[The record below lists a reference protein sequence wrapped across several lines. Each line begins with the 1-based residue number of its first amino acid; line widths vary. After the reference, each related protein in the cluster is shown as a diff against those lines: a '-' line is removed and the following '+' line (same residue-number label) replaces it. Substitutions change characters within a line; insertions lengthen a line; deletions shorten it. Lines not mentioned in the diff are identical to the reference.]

1 MMNAIDS
8 DVLASLGLTRE
19 QAPAERDKDRL
30 GQGDFLKLM
39 TTQLQNQDPFKPM
52 ESGEFLGQLAQFGTV
67 SGIEDL
73 QKSFKSLS
81 QSIYSGQALQAASLV
96 DRQVMVPLDMSV
108 MDPEQGQWGAADL
121 HSASSDLVIGVHDQ
135 SGALVRRMS
144 LGPRSAG
151 LTEFRWDG
159 RDESGQIAAPGIYE
173 FRAEAHG
180 AGRVEALE
188 VFLAARVESVSLG
201 NRNGSL
207 ALQVQGLGEI
217 DFSKV
222 RRIG

>member
-1 MMNAIDS
+1 MSAIDT
-8 DVLASLGLTRE
+8 DLLANLGFTRE
-19 QAPAERDKDRL
+19 QASPESSKDRL

-73 QKSFKSLS
+73 QGSFKGLS
-81 QSIYSGQALQAASLV
+81 QSIYSGQALQAAGLV
-96 DRQVMVPLDMSV
+96 DRQVMVPVDMSM
-108 MDPEQGQWGAADL
+108 MDPAQGQWGAAEL
-121 HSASSDLVIGVHDQ
+121 GSSTNDLVIGVYDQ
-135 SGALVRRMS
+135 SGALVQRMP
-144 LGPRSAG
+144 LGPRSEG

-180 AGRVEALE
+180 AGQTEALE

-201 NRNGSL
+201 NRDGSL
-207 ALQVQGLGEI
+207 TLQVEGLGEI

>member
-1 MMNAIDS
+1 MSAIDT
-8 DVLASLGLTRE
+8 DLLANLGLARE
-19 QAPAERDKDRL
+19 KTPADRDKDRL

-39 TTQLQNQDPFKPM
+39 VTQLENQDPFKPM

-73 QKSFKSLS
+73 QKSFKTLS
-81 QSIYSGQALQAASLV
+81 QSIYSGQALQAAGLV
-96 DRQVMVPLDMSV
+96 DRNVMAPVDMS
-108 MDPEQGQWGAADL
+108 MLDPEQGQWGAAEL
-121 HSASSDLVIGVHDQ
+121 QSSAADLVIGVYDQ
-135 SGALVRRMS
+135 SGALVRRMP

-151 LTEFRWDG
+151 LIEFRWDG
-159 RDESGQIAAPGIYE
+159 RDESGEIATPGIYE
-173 FRAEAHG
+173 FRAEAQS
-180 AGRVEALE
+180 AGRTEALK

-201 NRNGSL
+201 NRDGSL
-207 ALQVQGLGEI
+207 TLQVEGLGEI

>member
-1 MMNAIDS
+1 MSAIDT
-8 DVLASLGLTRE
+8 DLLANLGLARE
-19 QAPAERDKDRL
+19 KAPAERDRDRL

-73 QKSFKSLS
+73 QKSFKGLS
-81 QSIYSGQALQAASLV
+81 ESIYSGQALQAAGLV
-96 DRQVMVPLDMSV
+96 DRQVMVPVDMSM
-108 MDPEQGQWGAADL
+108 MDPERGQWGAAEL
-121 HSASSDLVIGVHDQ
+121 SASTSDLVVGVYDQ
-135 SGALVRRMS
+135 SGALVRRMP
-144 LGPRSAG
+144 LGPRSPG

-180 AGRVEALE
+180 AGRTEALE

-201 NRNGSL
+201 NRDGSL
-207 ALQVQGLGEI
+207 TLQVEGLGEI